1 MPHVLLVDDHE
12 LVRRGLQLVLAEG
25 LVGATFRLAAS
36 GREALDAL
44 SPRAPSAASPAPAPT
59 GASEASGAASNA
71 PERAPFDLVVLDIN
85 LPGMSG
91 IEVLEAVRR
100 RFPRLPVLV
109 VSAYPEEEFAL
120 RCLRLGAVGYLS
132 KDTAADELVIA
143 ARKALAGGK
152 YVSAA
157 IAERLAGALAGESI
171 GGSAHE
177 SLANRELE
185 VLRLVATGKS
195 QRAIAEALHL
205 SEKTIATYRARLAE
219 KLGASTNV
227 ELTRYAI
234 HHGLVD

>member
-25 LVGATFRLAAS
+25 LVGATFRVAAS
-36 GREALDAL
+36 GREAIDAL
-44 SPRAPSAASPAPAPT
+44 SVRTGGEGADAAETPNVPGTA
-59 GASEASGAASNA
+59 
-71 PERAPFDLVVLDIN
+71 ERAPFDLVVLDIN

-91 IEVLEAVRR
+91 IEVLEAIRR
-100 RFPRLPVLV
+100 RFARLPVLV

-132 KDTAADELVIA
+132 KDTAADELVLA

-171 GGSAHE
+171 GGSPHE
-177 SLANRELE
+177 SLSNRELE

-227 ELTRYAI
+227 ELTRYAL

>member
-25 LVGATFRLAAS
+25 LPGATFAVAAS

-44 SPRAPSAASPAPAPT
+44 ADGGGRDV
-59 GASEASGAASNA
+59 GRVASGSPDAAV
-71 PERAPFDLVVLDIN
+71 RAPFDLVVLDIN

-91 IEVLEAVRR
+91 IEVLDALRR
-100 RFPRLPVLV
+100 RLPKLPVLI

-157 IAERLAGALAGESI
+157 IAERLAGALAGEQI
-171 GGSAHE
+171 GGSPHE
-177 SLANRELE
+177 SLSNRELE

-227 ELTRYAI
+227 ELTRYAL